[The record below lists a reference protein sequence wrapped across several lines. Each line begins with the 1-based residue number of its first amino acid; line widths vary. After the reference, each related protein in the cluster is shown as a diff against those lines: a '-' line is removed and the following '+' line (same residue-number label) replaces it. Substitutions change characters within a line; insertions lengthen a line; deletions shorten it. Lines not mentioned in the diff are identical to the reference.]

1 MDQRF
6 LIEAMSRK
14 PELFT
19 AMVGFNRAQLR
30 SSSACSMLSPL
41 GDVGSALLRDPVVRH
56 ACSGKSSKDAE
67 GWWDFSDESCRLALL
82 SETEVRNLGLTF
94 SAAVFAEEMALV
106 LDREQVVALRTLL
119 GEDIF
124 NYAIR
129 RGRYQIGSLR
139 PFLIEA
145 MPEAG
150 LLQRIQL
157 LAAAVLYSISR
168 NWPEELRNIWAGKLS
183 KAGMLAA
190 SSKNEA
196 EQAGGIL
203 PPLRA
208 EQRRILWF
216 TLKKLLLREAA
227 PQWAP
232 CFD

>member
-6 LIEAMSRK
+6 LLEALSRK

-19 AMVGFNRAQLR
+19 AMVGFNKAQHTG
-30 SSSACSMLSPL
+30 SSACSMLSPL
-41 GDVGSALLRDPVVRH
+41 GEVGSALLRDPVVRL
-56 ACSGKSSKDAE
+56 ACSAKNGKEAE
-67 GWWDFSDESCRLALL
+67 GWWDFSEESCRLVLL
-82 SETEVRNLGLTF
+82 SDVELRTLALTF

-106 LDREQVVALRTLL
+106 LDKAQVVEFRTLL
-119 GEDIF
+119 GEEIF

-150 LLQRIQL
+150 LAQRIQI
-157 LAAAVLYSISR
+157 LASAVMHALSR
-168 NWPEELRNIWAGKLS
+168 NWPEKLRQVWAEKLG
-183 KAGMLAA
+183 KAGLLIQPDA
-190 SSKNEA
+190 NEPNDTS
-196 EQAGGIL
+196 L
-203 PPLRA
+203 PLLRA
-208 EQRRILWF
+208 EQRRVLWF

>member
-6 LIEAMSRK
+6 LIEALSRK

-19 AMVGFNRAQLR
+19 AMVGFNKAQLR
-30 SSSACSMLSPL
+30 GKSATSMLSPL
-41 GDVGSALLRDPVVRH
+41 GDVGNSLLRDPVVRNSC
-56 ACSGKSSKDAE
+56 ANRNGTVAE
-67 GWWDFSDESCRLALL
+67 GWWDFSEESCRLVLL
-82 SETEVRNLGLTF
+82 SERELRTLALTF

-106 LDREQVVALRTLL
+106 LDKAQVVELRNLL
-119 GEDIF
+119 GEDVF

-139 PFLIEA
+139 PFLIES
-145 MPEAG
+145 MPAAS
-150 LLQRIQL
+150 LAQRIQL
-157 LAAAVLYSISR
+157 LASAVMHALSR
-168 NWPEELRNIWAGKLS
+168 NWPEKLRQVWAEKLG
-183 KAGMLAA
+183 KAGLLNPPSENSATA
-190 SSKNEA
+190 DTV
-196 EQAGGIL
+196 L
-203 PPLRA
+203 PLLRA

>member
-6 LIEAMSRK
+6 LIEALSRK

-19 AMVGFNRAQLR
+19 AMVGFNRAQH
-30 SSSACSMLSPL
+30 SDSPSCSLLSPL
-41 GDVGSALLRDPVVRH
+41 GDVGNALLRDPVVRQ
-56 ACSGKSSKDAE
+56 ACSDQSGNPN
-67 GWWDFSDESCRLALL
+67 GWWDFSEESCRLALL
-82 SETEVRNLGLTF
+82 SEAELRTLALTF
-94 SAAVFAEEMALV
+94 SAAVFAEEMVLV
-106 LDREQVVALRTLL
+106 LDRAQVVELRTLL
-119 GEDIF
+119 GDEIF

-145 MPEAG
+145 MPTAS
-150 LLQRIQL
+150 LAQKILF
-157 LAAAVLYSISR
+157 LAAAVMYGISR
-168 NWPEELRNIWAGKLS
+168 NWPEKLRKVWAEKLA
-183 KAGMLAA
+183 KAGMPA
-190 SSKNEA
+190 SPNESAA
-196 EQAGGIL
+196 EQAEGTL
-203 PPLRA
+203 PALRA